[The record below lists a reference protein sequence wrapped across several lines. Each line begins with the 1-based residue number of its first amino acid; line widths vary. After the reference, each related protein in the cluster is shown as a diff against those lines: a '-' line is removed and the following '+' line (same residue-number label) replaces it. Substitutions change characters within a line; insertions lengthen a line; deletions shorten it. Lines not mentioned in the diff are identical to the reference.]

1 MFPKRGGGGRTKIS
15 ATLKTDQGWK
25 SHSSESSPTS
35 KRQPLRT
42 GGARRSPRTW
52 ANEVNFTPEDW
63 GAHSVKVQEDSIPC
77 LSLPALSISTA
88 EPGREKPGTGVRPA
102 AERFLRR
109 PHRPGGQ
116 GTGQGA
122 PGGEARR
129 DPGTPRPGRAPP
141 CGAGCRNPSSP
152 AAKTFP
158 KTRSFSGTT
167 SVSPA
172 SSPAAHSAQPHTLP
186 TATNQSAPRGRLPV
200 PGARDPKSHLI
211 QRAAR
216 GRLRESPESMAPA
229 SPSRNFP
236 DIALLSSAAENDASR
251 QRRRRKR
258 RRRWRWRSTRRRRRR
273 QLEQKVRSIAAE
285 RRRLAICR
293 GVPAPRVTE
302 LPLKG
307 AAF

>member
-25 SHSSESSPTS
+25 SHSAESSPTS

-42 GGARRSPRTW
+42 GGARRSPRTL
-52 ANEVNFTPEDW
+52 ANEVNFTPEEW

-77 LSLPALSISTA
+77 LSLPALSISTG

-109 PHRPGGQ
+109 PHRSGGH

-122 PGGEARR
+122 SGGEARR
-129 DPGTPRPGRAPP
+129 DLGTPSPGRAPP

-172 SSPAAHSAQPHTLP
+172 SSPPHTPPNRTPFPPRRIKALP
-186 TATNQSAPRGRLPV
+186 AGGYLSLGPGTPSLTSYKGLRAGACGRARGAWPQPV
-200 PGARDPKSHLI
+200 PPGTFL
-211 QRAAR
+211 
-216 GRLRESPESMAPA
+216 
-229 SPSRNFP
+229 
-236 DIALLSSAAENDASR
+236 
-251 QRRRRKR
+251 
-258 RRRWRWRSTRRRRRR
+258 T
-273 QLEQKVRSIAAE
+273 
-285 RRRLAICR
+285 
-293 GVPAPRVTE
+293 
-302 LPLKG
+302 
-307 AAF
+307 